1 MNNSY
6 KLLKFSSGWCLP
18 CKQLQKVIDGITLP
32 YPIEYHDIDN
42 EDSMQLAA
50 NMNVRNVPTMI
61 LLDNEGNVLKVKAGA
76 MSEKQLMDFL
86 EV

>member
-6 KLLKFSSGWCLP
+6 KILKFSADYCLP
-18 CKQLQKVIDGITLP
+18 CKQLQKVIDSIALP
-32 YPIEYHDIDN
+32 YPIEYHDIYN

-50 NMNVRNVPTMI
+50 KMNVRNVPTMI

-86 EV
+86 DV